1 MPQPTLNLCKLP
13 HGVPTRGLFEQN
25 SKTTTVPYHNP
36 FDPKPNKS
44 PTTHKPPFDPQPP
57 QPFQT
62 IQAPQP
68 PPKKFT
74 CCRTRTHDI
83 IAPKDITMMQN
94 LPAETLQIAPEA
106 LEVANCYLQLQD
118 AKRVAQELDLAPTLV
133 TEILSRREVKSYI
146 DHVFMDTGFNN
157 KFEMRAA
164 MDALIKQKF
173 QELHESQTGST
184 KDIAELLQ
192 ISHKMSMD
200 LLDREIQLEKLRQ
213 GPGGPQKQVNLQINE
228 LDGSKYSHLI
238 SKLISGDGL

>member
-1 MPQPTLNLCKLP
+1 
-13 HGVPTRGLFEQN
+13 
-25 SKTTTVPYHNP
+25 
-36 FDPKPNKS
+36 
-44 PTTHKPPFDPQPP
+44 
-57 QPFQT
+57 
-62 IQAPQP
+62 
-68 PPKKFT
+68 
-74 CCRTRTHDI
+74 
-83 IAPKDITMMQN
+83 MQN

-118 AKRVAQELDLAPTLV
+118 SRRVADELDLPPTLV
-133 TEILSRREVKSYI
+133 TEILSRREVKAYI

-200 LLDREIQLEKLRQ
+200 LLDREIQLEKLRA
-213 GPGGPQKQVNLQINE
+213 GNAPSKQVNVQINE
-228 LDGSKYSHLI
+228 GLDGSKYSSLI
-238 SKLISGDGL
+238 SKLISGDGI